1 MSVYQLFQGIIA
13 AAASGSGGGGG
24 GGGGGGATYRSWTI
38 EWWSKKLSPQTSTH
52 PRIFSMGYDA
62 TALIGYSNE
71 SGGDFIWTNG
81 ANGVGMMTVGSTVNT
96 WIHWAIVS
104 DGTNLTFYKDGQQL
118 AQAARS
124 GGPIVTTD
132 VMYLGSDG
140 YSMWKGMISD
150 FHVIKGAAKYTSNFT
165 PPASR
170 IQAQAETVLLMPLDT
185 VAASVGPNP
194 DNAGSPG
201 GVFGNGDP
209 YGGLNSF
216 VLSGTTQGMY
226 WAANNIFALDLA

>member
-1 MSVYQLFQGIIA
+1 MSVYQIFQGIIA

-24 GGGGGGATYRSWTI
+24 GGGGGGYRSWTI
-38 EWWSKKLSPQTSTH
+38 EWWSRKQSPQPGTH

-62 TALIGYSNE
+62 NALIGYSNE
-71 SGGDFIWTNG
+71 SGGDYVWTNTELG
-81 ANGVGMMTVGSTVNT
+81 LGPMTVGSTVNT

-104 DGTNLTFYKDGQQL
+104 DGTNLTFYKNGQQL
-118 AQAARS
+118 AQSARN

-132 VMYLGSDG
+132 IMYLGSDG
-140 YSMWKGMISD
+140 YSSWKGMISD

-165 PPASR
+165 PPSTR
-170 IQAQAETVLLMPLDT
+170 IQAQAETVLLMPLEDST
-185 VAASVGPNP
+185 ASVGPNP
-194 DNAGSPG
+194 DNANSPG
-201 GVFGNGDP
+201 GAFGNGDP

-226 WAANNIFALDLA
+226 WTSNSIFALDAA